1 MVMKVI
7 ERSRALYLRFRSVVA
22 AGLLTIALPSCSS
35 SNAQELLLIE
45 NGVLMTMAPGQEE
58 PFVGYVAV
66 GEDGRITAI
75 GEGPAPSGLAARSRY
90 DAAGKFVTPG
100 FISAHSHVWQSA
112 FRGLAADQLV
122 REGWSEA
129 VYRQM
134 AIQSPAEDFYWY
146 TLHGLLD
153 HGIHGITS
161 VYNFTYGNRGAGE
174 FAAEQWRGAIDS
186 GVRFIHSYARSR
198 DVSAEKQREELATF
212 IDYARPRMDEPT
224 FLKMSVAGTAGSLEA
239 VALDKELMERFDM
252 SNQTHYLEYP
262 REKEQQQ
269 ATFTNIEAAGM
280 LGPDLSFGHFIHTTE
295 PMLKAA
301 AAAGAGMSWNPLSN
315 GRLASGIADIP
326 KYLTLGVKVGMG
338 VDGQASADLPDPF
351 ENMRMGLYMIRAKYE
366 SALVMQ
372 PVDVMRLHTLG
383 SAEVLGI
390 ADKVGS
396 LEVGKFGDILL
407 IDPKAVD
414 RAPVFDAYATLVFA
428 TNVLNLERVYVG
440 GELTVL
446 NRKPVRQDSSKI
458 SDEVWKRVTSLKP
471 PPGFETP
478 TLSAVSP

>member
-1 MVMKVI
+1 MVMTTT
-7 ERSRALYLRFRSVVA
+7 ERLLALGLRWCCAAAAGMVLVVA
-22 AGLLTIALPSCSS
+22 PPGAHLS
-35 SNAQELLLIE
+35 AQELLLIE
-45 NGVLMTMAPGQEE
+45 NAVLMTMAPGERE
-58 PFVGYVAV
+58 PYVGYVAV
-66 GEDGRITAI
+66 GVDGRITAI
-75 GEGPAPSGLAARSRY
+75 GAGPVPAGLSARSRY
-90 DAAGKFVTPG
+90 DATAKFVTPG

-134 AIQSPAEDFYWY
+134 AVQSPPEDFYWY

-153 HGIHGITS
+153 HAIHGITS
-161 VYNFTYGNRGAGE
+161 VYNFTYGTRGAGD
-174 FAAEQWRGAIDS
+174 FAAQQWRGSIDS

-198 DVSAEKQREELATF
+198 DVSADEQRKELAAF
-212 IDYARPRMDEPT
+212 MEAAHSQMDEPT
-224 FLKMSVAGTAGSLEA
+224 FLKMSVAGTASPLEN
-239 VALDKELMERFDM
+239 VALDKELMDRFDM

-262 REKEQQQ
+262 REKAEQQ
-269 ATFTNIEAAGM
+269 ANFSFIEAAGM
-280 LGPDLSFGHFIHTTE
+280 LTPELSFGHFIHTTE

-326 KYLTLGVKVGMG
+326 KYLTLGLKVGMG

-372 PVDVMRLHTLG
+372 PADVMRLHTMG

-396 LEVGKFGDILL
+396 LEVGKFGDILV
-407 IDPKAVD
+407 IDPKSVD

-428 TNVLNLERVYVG
+428 TNVLNLERVYIG
-440 GELTVL
+440 GDLTVE
-446 NRKPVRQDSSKI
+446 NRKPMRQDFSQI
-458 SDEVWKRVTSLKP
+458 SEEVWTRVTRLKP

-478 TLSAVSP
+478 KLSAVSR

>member
-1 MVMKVI
+1 MK
-7 ERSRALYLRFRSVVA
+7 RFQQTRARRLPLA
-22 AGLLTIALPSCSS
+22 ALVTAALVLCVALPTSAA
-35 SNAQELLLIE
+35 AQELLIVE
-45 NGVLMTMAPGQEE
+45 NGILMTMAPGQEQ

-66 GEDGRITAI
+66 GEDGRITSI
-75 GEGPAPSGLAARSRY
+75 GPGAPPKGLTARTTY
-90 DAAGKFVTPG
+90 DATGKFVTPG

-134 AIQSPAEDFYWY
+134 AIQSVPEDFYWY

-153 HGIHGITS
+153 HAIHGITS
-161 VYNFTYGNRGAGE
+161 VYNFTYGNRGARE
-174 FAAEQWRGAIDS
+174 FAEQQWRGSIDS

-198 DVSAEKQREELATF
+198 DVPADEQRAELAAF
-212 IDYARPRMDEPT
+212 MEYAHPQMDQPT
-224 FLKMSVAGTAGSLEA
+224 FLKMSIAGTAGPAEN
-239 VALDKELMERFDM
+239 VALDLELMKQFHM

-262 REKEQQQ
+262 REKAQQQ
-269 ATFTNIEAAGM
+269 ANFAIMEASGIV
-280 LGPDLSFGHFIHTTE
+280 GPDLSFGHFIHTTD
-295 PMLKAA
+295 PMIKAA

-326 KYLTLGVKVGMG
+326 RYLMLGVKVGMG

-372 PVDVMRLHTLG
+372 PIDVMRLHTMG
-383 SAEVLGI
+383 SADVLGI

-396 LEVGKFGDILL
+396 LEPGKFGDILV
-407 IDPKAVD
+407 IDPKSVD
-414 RAPVFDAYATLVFA
+414 RAPVFDPYATLVFA
-428 TNVLNLERVYVG
+428 TNVLNLERVYIGGDLAIVG
-440 GELTVL
+440 
-446 NRKPVRQDSSKI
+446 RKPVKQDFSKV
-458 SDEVWKRVTSLKP
+458 SKEVWTRVTSLNP
-471 PPGFETP
+471 PPH
-478 TLSAVSP
+478 LHASR